1 VLARVV
7 VPIPH
12 AGSPGALSLVAFAAT
27 FVAFIALAWRRPAWA
42 LGAYLVLEPF
52 ELARAIGPTTLSL
65 PKAALVGIIA
75 GLLLRRAPLRL
86 LHVPALRPLLGGALA
101 IVIVTAATLLPA
113 TFVDPVFRETLKAIE
128 YLALLVVGIV
138 AFDAEPDEC
147 AIWRALGASVAIV
160 SALAIVQEF
169 TVAPSGFF
177 VGSRIVARIAGPLD
191 GPNQLAGWLAVA
203 VPALA
208 ARALLGPRAPGY
220 AALALLGLVTDAL
233 TFSRAG
239 AIGVLAGLALVGVLA
254 IRSGGSK
261 RVRRAALGLALPIAV
276 AAVPLALAKNSI
288 ASGGLTGA
296 ALRLSGAD
304 ETNAEN
310 GLATRGVLWHAAL
323 RMFARD
329 PGLGVGAGNFE
340 FLTPTVGLVGVRTHA
355 NSLYLQSLA
364 EGGIALFGAVVWT
377 LAAALA
383 LLLRAPRTPLAI
395 GVAAGTLALATHQLF
410 DTLVFFPKVGDLW
423 WLLLGI
429 GAASALAPVKP
440 AA

>member
-1 VLARVV
+1 MLARVV

-27 FVAFIALAWRRPAWA
+27 FVAFIALAWRRPGWG

-65 PKAALVGIIA
+65 PKAALVGMIV
-75 GLLLRRAPLRL
+75 GLLVRRAPLRML
-86 LHVPALRPLLGGALA
+86 LAPALRPLLGGAVA
-101 IVIVTAATLLPA
+101 IAAVTAATLLPA
-113 TFVDPVFRETLKAIE
+113 TFVDPVFRETLKAVE

-138 AFDAEPDEC
+138 AFDAEPDERT
-147 AIWRALGASVAIV
+147 IWRALGASVAIV
-160 SALAIVQEF
+160 SVLAIVQEF

-177 VGSRIVARIAGPLD
+177 VGSRVVARIAGPLD
-191 GPNQLAGWLAVA
+191 GPNQLAGWLGIA

-220 AALALLGLVTDAL
+220 AGLALLGVTTDAL

-239 AIGVLAGLALVGVLA
+239 AVGIAAGLALVAWLA
-254 IRSGGSK
+254 W
-261 RVRRAALGLALPIAV
+261 RRGRAASIARGALGLAVPAIAI
-276 AAVPLALAKNSI
+276 AIPLVLAR
-288 ASGGLTGA
+288 SGLAGA

-310 GLATRGVLWHAAL
+310 GLAARGVLWHAAL

-340 FLTPTVGLVGVRTHA
+340 FLTPTVGLIGVRTHA

-364 EGGIALFGAVVWT
+364 EGGVALFGAVVWT

-383 LLLRAPRTPLAI
+383 LLLRAPRAPLAI

-423 WLLLGI
+423 WLMLGI
-429 GAASALAPVKP
+429 GAASALAPTKP

>member
-12 AGSPGALSLVAFAAT
+12 VGSLGALSLVAFGAT
-27 FVAFIALAWRRPAWA
+27 FVAFIALAWRRPAWG

-65 PKAALVGIIA
+65 PKAALVGMIV
-75 GLLLRRAPLRL
+75 GLLLRRAPLRM
-86 LHVPALRPLLGGALA
+86 LHAPALRPLLGGALA

-113 TFVDPVFRETLKAIE
+113 TFVDPVFRETLKAVE

-138 AFDAEPDEC
+138 AFDAEPDERT
-147 AIWRALGASVAIV
+147 IWRALGASVAIV
-160 SALAIVQEF
+160 SVLAIVQEF

-191 GPNQLAGWLAVA
+191 GPNQLAGWLGIA

-208 ARALLGPRAPGY
+208 ARGLLGPRAPGY
-220 AALALLGLVTDAL
+220 AALALLGLMTDAL

-239 AIGVLAGLALVGVLA
+239 GVGIAAGLALVAWLA
-254 IRSGGSK
+254 W
-261 RVRRAALGLALPIAV
+261 RRGRAASVARGALGLAVPAV
-276 AAVPLALAKNSI
+276 AAAIPLLLAR
-288 ASGGLTGA
+288 SGLAGA
-296 ALRLSGAD
+296 TLRLSGAD

-310 GLATRGVLWHAAL
+310 GLAARGVLWHAAL

-340 FLTPTVGLVGVRTHA
+340 FLTPTVGLIGVRTHA

-364 EGGIALFGAVVWT
+364 EGG
-377 LAAALA
+377 LA
-383 LLLRAPRTPLAI
+383 LLAAVIWTL
-395 GVAAGTLALATHQLF
+395 VAALSVLLRPRRIVLATGIAAGSVALATHQLF

-429 GAASALAPVKP
+429 GAASALRSRHDSP
-440 AA
+440 

>member
-1 VLARVV
+1 MLARVV

-27 FVAFIALAWRRPAWA
+27 FVAFIALAWRRPGWG

-65 PKAALVGIIA
+65 PKAALVGMIV
-75 GLLLRRAPLRL
+75 GLLLRRSPLRM
-86 LHVPALRPLLGGALA
+86 LHASALRPLLGGALA
-101 IVIVTAATLLPA
+101 IVILTAVTLLPA
-113 TFVDPVFRETLKAIE
+113 TFVDPVFRETLKAVE

-138 AFDAEPDEC
+138 AFDAEPDERT
-147 AIWRALGASVAIV
+147 IWRALGASVAIV
-160 SALAIVQEF
+160 SVLAIVQEF

-177 VGSRIVARIAGPLD
+177 VGSRVVARIAGPLD
-191 GPNQLAGWLAVA
+191 GPNQLAGWLGIA

-220 AALALLGLVTDAL
+220 AGLALLGVTTDAL

-239 AIGVLAGLALVGVLA
+239 AVGIAAGLALVAWLA
-254 IRSGGSK
+254 W
-261 RVRRAALGLALPIAV
+261 RRGRAASIARGALGLAVPAIAI
-276 AAVPLALAKNSI
+276 AIPLVLAR
-288 ASGGLTGA
+288 SGLAGA

-310 GLATRGVLWHAAL
+310 GLAARGVLWHAAL

-364 EGGIALFGAVVWT
+364 EGGVALFGAVVWT

-429 GAASALAPVKP
+429 GAASALAPAKP

>member
-1 VLARVV
+1 MLARVV

-12 AGSPGALSLVAFAAT
+12 VGSLGALSLVAFGAT
-27 FVAFIALAWRRPAWA
+27 FVAFIALAWRRPAWG

-65 PKAALVGIIA
+65 PKAALVGMIV
-75 GLLLRRAPLRL
+75 GLLLRRAPLRM
-86 LHVPALRPLLGGALA
+86 LHASALRPLLGGALA
-101 IVIVTAATLLPA
+101 IVILTAVTLLPA
-113 TFVDPVFRETLKAIE
+113 TFVDPVFRETLKAVE

-138 AFDAEPDEC
+138 AFDAEPDERT
-147 AIWRALGASVAIV
+147 IWRALGASVAIV
-160 SALAIVQEF
+160 SVLAIVQEF

-177 VGSRIVARIAGPLD
+177 VGSRVVARIAGPLD
-191 GPNQLAGWLAVA
+191 GPNQLAGWLGIA

-220 AALALLGLVTDAL
+220 AGLALLGVTTDAL

-239 AIGVLAGLALVGVLA
+239 AVGIAAGLALVVWLA
-254 IRSGGSK
+254 W
-261 RVRRAALGLALPIAV
+261 RRGRAASIARGALGLAVPAIAI
-276 AAVPLALAKNSI
+276 AIPLVLAR
-288 ASGGLTGA
+288 SGLAGA

-383 LLLRAPRTPLAI
+383 LLLRAPRAPLAV
-395 GVAAGTLALATHQLF
+395 GVAAGTLALVTHQLF

-429 GAASALAPVKP
+429 GAARAIAPDEP